1 MAWFKVDDK
10 LADHRKV
17 RRLGTD
23 KLAAMGLWTLCGS
36 WAADELSD
44 GFVPE
49 EIARRFD
56 PGLEC
61 AGRLVEVGLWD
72 PAEQDGETGFQ
83 FHEWTDHQP
92 SKDQV
97 LERRRADADRR
108 ARWRD
113 AKRNGAARPGPEAGR
128 STGQPDVSQ
137 RDSRVESQQE
147 SRRDTP
153 RESQQGSRPGS
164 VLPVPARPDPSLSS
178 PKPSPRNS
186 RSLLAEAG
194 IDDEREIDK
203 ILETVQAE
211 NPGIRNEVAYV
222 ARLIDNG
229 DLPAVRRRAAQVAAG
244 GQRSARAQAFI
255 DANRHDFD
263 VKDRARDPDGC
274 KHCRLPERHPI
285 HQPPAAATGGDA
297 A

>member
-56 PGLEC
+56 PDLEC
-61 AGRLVEVGLWD
+61 AARLVEVGLWN
-72 PAEQDGETGFQ
+72 PAEQDGESGFQ

-128 STGQPDVSQ
+128 STGQQDASQ
-137 RDSRVESQQE
+137 GDSRVVSQQE
-147 SRRDTP
+147 SRRDTT
-153 RESQQGSRPGS
+153 RESQQESRPGS
-164 VLPVPARPDPSLSS
+164 VLPDPTRPVPSLSS
-178 PKPSPRNS
+178 PKPSPRDS

-194 IDDEREIDK
+194 IEDEREIDK
-203 ILETVQAE
+203 ILNLVRID
-211 NPGIRNEVAYV
+211 NPSIRSERAYL
-222 ARLIDNG
+222 ARLIGNG
-229 DLPAVRRRAAQVAAG
+229 DLAALRERA
-244 GQRSARAQAFI
+244 GQPSELPRSARAQAFV
-255 DANRHDFD
+255 DGNRHGYEAAFPHLDNSPC
-263 VKDRARDPDGC
+263 R
-274 KHCRLPERHPI
+274 HCPLPPSSPI
-285 HQPPAAATGGDA
+285 HKPLHTATGGDA